1 MNFLFQD
8 QPFFTTKFFLSTTK
22 HFIFPL
28 SSVIFG
34 NLQKSVNEFGCVRKA
49 DTTKSVYG
57 ADAPKTFI
65 HFINCKTM
73 LNKII
78 AFSIKNKLVIGLF
91 ILTLIGYGSYQL
103 TQLPIDAVPDIT
115 DNQVQVITLAPSLGA
130 PDIERLIT
138 FPIEQ
143 ANSNIPGLKK
153 IRSFSR
159 FGLSL
164 ITIVFDDD
172 VDIYWARQ
180 QVTERL
186 KIAEGQI
193 PKGIGNSELAPVT
206 TGLGEIYQYVLKP
219 KKGYETKY
227 DATSL
232 RTIQDWIVKRQLKS
246 VKGIAD
252 VSSFGG
258 RVKQYEIAINPSTLK
273 ANNITI
279 NDVFEALEKNNEN
292 TGGAYIEKGS
302 TVLYIRAEGLIGNI
316 EDIKNIVVKNLEN
329 GTPLLVSNVAEVR
342 IGNATRYGAI
352 TYNDEG
358 EVAGAVVMMLKGD
371 NSSRVIKDVKEKITQ
386 IQKTLPEGVE
396 LIPFLDR
403 TKMVNSA
410 IGTVSKNLMEG
421 ALIVIFV
428 LVLFLGNFRA
438 GILVASVIPLSML
451 FAVIM
456 MNIFGVSGNL
466 MSLGAL
472 DFGLIVD
479 GAVIIVEAV
488 MHSIVHG
495 KKLGNL
501 TRINQNEMDDT
512 VNRSASRM
520 MNSAVFGQ
528 IIILIVY
535 LPIFTLK
542 GIEGKMFK
550 PMAQTV
556 AFALLGAFIL
566 SLTYIPMMSALFLS
580 KNISHKKNISDRM
593 MDFFVSVH
601 QKYLSRVLKF
611 PKTVIGASIC
621 LLVVAFF
628 VLSNMG
634 GEFIPE
640 LPEGDFAVET
650 RVLPGSNIT
659 TSSEAILKSAHILLA
674 KFPEVEKIVG
684 KTGSGE
690 IPTDPMPMEASDLM
704 IILKDKSEWT
714 SAHSWDELSEKM
726 SEAVKDIPGVTF
738 SFQYPVAMRFNE
750 LMTGAKQDVVCK
762 IFGENL
768 DTLSKYSKLL
778 GNIASKVDGA
788 ENIYVEPID
797 GLPQLI
803 ITYKRNAIAQYGLNI
818 QDINKVVNTAF
829 AGQSSGLVFEDEKRF
844 DLVVRLAGE
853 HRQNLEDVQN
863 LLIPTSQGTQIP
875 LNQIADISV
884 KESVSQ
890 IQREDAK
897 RRIIIGFNVG
907 GRDVQSIVNDMEAKI
922 KTDLH
927 LPTGYYVTY
936 GGAFENLI
944 AAKKRLAIAVPLSLL
959 LIFLFL
965 FFAFG
970 SIKHGLLIYSA
981 IPLSAIGGILFLALR
996 GMPFSIS
1003 AGVGFIALFGVAVLN
1018 GIVLLAEFNRI
1029 KAEGETDLK
1038 QIVLQGTKQRLR
1050 PVLMTAFV
1058 ASLGFL
1064 PMALSNGNGAEVQRP
1079 LATVV
1084 IGGLLLATFLTLFVL
1099 PVLYILFEKGFKGK
1113 PTIAATTFLL
1123 FTVFSFQ
1130 NAKAQQTI
1138 TLQSAIETALKNNL
1152 QVKNEKLNAEYQK
1165 KLIAAA
1171 VDIPQTN
1178 LIGEYGQINSFYK
1191 DTKFG
1196 ISQSISFPTVYAK
1209 QISLQNETYKSSVL
1223 NIAVKEAEL
1232 KKQVSEVFY
1241 MLIYLSEKRK
1251 ILLQNDSVYASF
1263 LEKAN
1268 LRFAKGETNILEKTT
1283 AETQR
1288 GQIAIQLN
1296 KVKNDI
1302 EILQLQFQLL
1312 LNTTIVFIP
1321 STESPK
1327 MIYTAMLDTSA
1338 VSNHPQ
1344 LKVLQQQKQI
1354 SLVNTQLQKQK
1365 YLPVLNFGY
1374 NNQSIQGS
1382 GADNIFYPKSAR
1394 FNSVH
1399 FGVGVP
1405 LFFGSQKA
1413 KINSSKALELINEN
1427 NYQIGLKTLNAEY
1440 QTAYKQYQ
1448 TQLQTVKYFEE
1459 TALQNANTITK
1470 TANQQFANGGINY
1483 LEWTML
1489 INNAVSIQ
1497 SNYTDAVKDL
1507 NQSIIQLNYL
1517 NCK

>member
-1 MNFLFQD
+1 
-8 QPFFTTKFFLSTTK
+8 
-22 HFIFPL
+22 
-28 SSVIFG
+28 
-34 NLQKSVNEFGCVRKA
+34 
-49 DTTKSVYG
+49 
-57 ADAPKTFI
+57 
-65 HFINCKTM
+65 M

-78 AFSIKNKLVIGLF
+78 AFSITNKLIVGLF
-91 ILTLIGYGSYQL
+91 ILALIGYGSYQF
-103 TQLPIDAVPDIT
+103 TKLPIDAVPDIT
-115 DNQVQVITLAPSLGA
+115 DNQVQVITSAPSLGA

-143 ANSNIPGLKK
+143 ASSNIPGLHE

-186 KIAEGQI
+186 KIAEQQI
-193 PKGIGNSELAPVT
+193 PKGIGSPELAPVT

-219 KKGYETKY
+219 KHGYETKY
-227 DATSL
+227 DATEL
-232 RTIQDWIVKRQLKS
+232 RTIQDWIVKRQLIS
-246 VKGIAD
+246 VKGVAD

-258 RVKQYEIAINPSTLK
+258 RVKQYEIAINPSVLK

-279 NDVFEALEKNNEN
+279 NDVFSAVEKNNEN
-292 TGGAYIEKGS
+292 TGGAYIEKAS
-302 TVLYIRAEGLIGNI
+302 TVLYIRAEGLIKSI
-316 EDIKNIVVKNLEN
+316 DDIKNIVVKNLDN
-329 GTPLLVSNVAEVR
+329 GIPLLISDVAEVK

-371 NSSRVIKDVKEKITQ
+371 NSNRVIEDVKEKIIQ
-386 IQKTLPEGVE
+386 IRKTLPEGVE
-396 LIPFLDR
+396 LEPFLDR

-456 MNIFGVSGNL
+456 MNMFGVSGNL

-495 KKLGNL
+495 NKFGSI
-501 TRINQNEMDDT
+501 TRINQKQMDET
-512 VNRSASRM
+512 VNRSSSRM
-520 MNSAVFGQ
+520 MKSAVFGQ

-535 LPIFTLK
+535 LPIFTLE

-580 KNISHKKNISDRM
+580 KNVSRKINITDRM
-593 MDFFVSVH
+593 MDFFIGVH
-601 QKYLSRVLKF
+601 QKYLSRVVNF
-611 PKTVIGASIC
+611 PKTVIGISISM
-621 LLVVAFF
+621 LLISLF
-628 VLSNMG
+628 VYSRMG

-650 RVLPGSNIT
+650 RVLTGSNIT
-659 TSSEAILKSAHILLA
+659 TSTEAILKSAHILLA
-674 KFPEVEKIVG
+674 KFPEVEKVVG

-690 IPTDPMPMEASDLM
+690 IPTDPMPMEASDM
-704 IILKDKSEWT
+704 MVILKDKSKWT
-714 SAHSWDELSEKM
+714 SANSWNELSEKM
-726 SEAVKDIPGVTF
+726 NEALNDVPGVTF

-778 GNIASKVDGA
+778 GDVARKINGA

-803 ITYKRNAIAQYGLNI
+803 ITYKRNMIAQYGLNI

-829 AGQSSGLVFEDEKRF
+829 AGQSSGLVYEDEKRF

-853 HRQNLEDVQN
+853 QRQNLEDVQN
-863 LLIPTSQGTQIP
+863 LLIPTKGGTQIP
-875 LNQIADISV
+875 LYQVAEVSI

-897 RRIIIGFNVG
+897 RRIIVGFNVK
-907 GRDVQSIVNDMEAKI
+907 GRDVQSIVNDLEVKI
-922 KTDLH
+922 KKDLH

-944 AAKKRLAIAVPLSLL
+944 AAKKRLSIAVPLSLL

-970 SIKHGLLIYSA
+970 SIKQSLLIYTA

-1003 AGVGFIALFGVAVLN
+1003 AGVGFIALFGVSVLN

-1029 KAEGETDLK
+1029 KAAGETDIG
-1038 QIVLQGTKQRLR
+1038 QIVLQGTKHRLR

-1064 PMALSNGNGAEVQRP
+1064 PMAFSNGAGAEVQRP

-1084 IGGLLLATFLTLFVL
+1084 IGGLLIATFLTLFVL
-1099 PVLYILFEKGFKGK
+1099 PILYILFERIGK
-1113 PTIAATTFLL
+1113 NKSTNGNSAIITTILL
-1123 FTVFSFQ
+1123 FVVFSFQ
-1130 NAKAQQTI
+1130 NTKGQTTI
-1138 TLQSAIETALKNNL
+1138 NLQNAIDTAMKNNL
-1152 QVKNEKLNAEYQK
+1152 AVKNEILNAEYHKQLK
-1165 KLIAAA
+1165 AAA

-1178 LIGEYGQINSFYK
+1178 LTGEYGQINSLYK

-1196 ISQSISFPTVYAK
+1196 ISQSISFPTVYARQK
-1209 QISLQNETYKSSVL
+1209 SLQNETYINSVL
-1223 NIAVKEAEL
+1223 NISLKEAEL
-1232 KKQVSEVFY
+1232 KKHVTEVFY
-1241 MLIYLSEKRK
+1241 LLIYLNEKK
-1251 ILLQNDSVYASF
+1251 EILLQSDSVYVSF

-1268 LRFAKGETNILEKTT
+1268 LRFINGESNVLEKII

-1288 GQIAIQLN
+1288 GQIVIQLN
-1296 KVKNDI
+1296 KLKNDI
-1302 EILQLQFQLL
+1302 EIMHLQFQLL
-1312 LNTTIVFIP
+1312 LNTETIFMP
-1321 STESPK
+1321 QAENSK
-1327 MIYTAMLDTSA
+1327 MIFTSILDTSA
-1338 VSNHPQ
+1338 ISSHPQ
-1344 LKVLQQQKQI
+1344 LKVLKQQKQI
-1354 SLVNTQLQKQK
+1354 SLANTQLQKSK
-1365 YLPVLNFGY
+1365 LFPELNFGY
-1374 NNQSIQGS
+1374 SSQSIQGT
-1382 GADNIFYPKSAR
+1382 GADNVLYPNSTK

-1399 FGVGVP
+1399 FGIGVP
-1405 LFFGSQKA
+1405 LFFGSQRA
-1413 KINSSKALELINEN
+1413 KIKS
-1427 NYQIGLKTLNAEY
+1427 GKTLQQISENQYQLSLQAMKNEY
-1440 QTAYKQYQ
+1440 QTAFMNFQ
-1448 TQLQTVKYFEE
+1448 TQLQTLKYYED
-1459 TALQNANTITK
+1459 TALLNVNTITK
-1470 TANQQFANGGINY
+1470 TANQLFARGDINY
-1483 LEWTML
+1483 LEWTIL
-1489 INNAVSIQ
+1489 INNAVLIQ
-1497 SNYTDAVKDL
+1497 SNYADAVNEL
-1507 NQSIIQLNYL
+1507 NQIIIKLNFL
-1517 NCK
+1517 TSK